1 MAGAASSNARRI
13 SLPGVLFALAI
24 LTTLPVIWT
33 VVLPVLS
40 GAARPGHAGHWLLV
54 VLHVFTGLITLIA
67 GTVGLYIGWTRRGFE
82 WHRHVG
88 CTYLGAGLTMAPTAL
103 ILSFQAPHPV
113 KSLFV
118 STGVLSL
125 VWTLVAC
132 MGWRAGHNWR
142 EASHR
147 DWMIRS
153 LRADLD
159 VRVLPPRAEP
169 LRVRVPQPRRHHD
182 GYLAVLDRAADRLR
196 DRAAMAARR
205 AAQRLSANPA
215 HIPASTSVDRK

>member
-13 SLPGVLFALAI
+13 NLPGVLFALAI

-103 ILSFQAPHPV
+103 ILSFQAPHPI

-125 VWTLVAC
+125 VWCAVAL
-132 MGWRAGHNWR
+132 MGWHAGANRR

-153 LRADLD
+153 Y
-159 VRVLPPRAEP
+159 VLTWTFVFCRLAHSRYAFEFLGPEGATASLWLYWIGP
-169 LRVRVPQPRRHHD
+169 LIGCEVALQWRR
-182 GYLAVLDRAADRLR
+182 GGALKA
-196 DRAAMAARR
+196 
-205 AAQRLSANPA
+205 
-215 HIPASTSVDRK
+215 

>member
-1 MAGAASSNARRI
+1 MGSASTSSRCW
-13 SLPGVLFALAI
+13 SWPGIVFAVAI

-33 VVLPVLS
+33 VVLPVLT

-54 VLHVFTGLITLIA
+54 ALTGLIALIA
-67 GTVGLYIGWTRRGFE
+67 GTAGLYIGWTRRGFE

-88 CTYLGAGLTMAPTAL
+88 CTYFGAGLTMAAVAL
-103 ILSFQAPHPV
+103 ILSVQAPYPV

-132 MGWRAGHNWR
+132 MGWRAGHNRR

-159 VRVLPPRAEP
+159 VRVLPPRAKP
-169 LRVRVPQPRRHHD
+169 LRVRVPRPRRHHG
-182 GYLAVLDRAADRLR
+182 GYLAVLDRAADRL
-196 DRAAMAARR
+196 
-205 AAQRLSANPA
+205 
-215 HIPASTSVDRK
+215 